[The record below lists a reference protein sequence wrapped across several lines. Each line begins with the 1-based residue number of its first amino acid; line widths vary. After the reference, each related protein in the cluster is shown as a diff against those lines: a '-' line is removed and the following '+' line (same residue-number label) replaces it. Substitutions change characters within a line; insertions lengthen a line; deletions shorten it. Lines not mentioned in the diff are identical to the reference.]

1 MVQLSK
7 RLSAVAQL
15 VTITGILA
23 DVGTDHGYIPVYLTG
38 KEQIKKAIAM
48 DVNQGPLERAQEHI
62 RQYGLENRIE
72 TRLSDGLQ
80 ALKPKEVEGIVIAG
94 MGGNLM
100 KRILMQGEQVAHTAK
115 ELILQPQSEVMEFR
129 KFLWESGY
137 TIVAEDMVLEDGKY
151 YPMMR
156 VVYENAQKEIPDV
169 LALKYGEK
177 LLEQKHPVLKQY
189 LLWQKMQ
196 KEKILGNLQKNAKK
210 DVSSRKVEIEE
221 ELSYIAH
228 ALEKIDGAK

>member
-80 ALKPKEVEGIVIAG
+80 ALKTKEVEGIVIAG

-115 ELILQPQSEVMEFR
+115 ELILQPQSEIMEFR

-137 TIVAEDMVLEDGKY
+137 NIVAEDMVLEDGKY

-210 DVSSRKVEIEE
+210 DVSSRKEEIEE

>member
-1 MVQLSK
+1 MLQLSK

-23 DVGTDHGYIPVYLTG
+23 DVGTDHGYIPVYLAG
-38 KEQIKKAIAM
+38 KERIEKAIAM

-62 RQYGLENRIE
+62 RQYGLENCIE

-80 ALKPKEVEGIVIAG
+80 ALKPNEADGIVIAG

-100 KRILMQGEQVAHTAK
+100 KRILVQGEQVAHTAK
-115 ELILQPQSEVMEFR
+115 ELILQPQSEIMEFR

-137 TIVAEDMVLEDGKY
+137 SITAEDMVLEDGKY

-156 VVYENAQKEIPDV
+156 VVYEKSGAEMPDV

-196 KEKILGNLQKNAKK
+196 KEQILANLQKNAKK
-210 DVSSRKVEIEE
+210 DVSSREE
-221 ELSYIAH
+221 EIKEELCHIAN
-228 ALEKIDGAK
+228 ALEKIDGAE

>member
-189 LLWQKMQ
+189 LLWQRMQ

-210 DVSSRKVEIEE
+210 DVSSRKEEIEE

-228 ALEKIDGAK
+228 ALEKIDGAE

>member
-1 MVQLSK
+1 MGKSASYENLLKQKNTTGSEKLSGYNAELLDEIHGEEREK
-7 RLSAVAQL
+7 IEKLIWDAFYNRKDMDIAVL
-15 VTITGILA
+15 FPKLKT
-23 DVGTDHGYIPVYLTG
+23 Y
-38 KEQIKKAIAM
+38 
-48 DVNQGPLERAQEHI
+48 
-62 RQYGLENRIE
+62 
-72 TRLSDGLQ
+72 DGMQ

-210 DVSSRKVEIEE
+210 DVSSRKEEIEE

>member
-129 KFLWESGY
+129 KLLWESGY

-210 DVSSRKVEIEE
+210 DVSSRKEEIEE

>member
-72 TRLSDGLQ
+72 TRLSNGLQ

-210 DVSSRKVEIEE
+210 DVSSRKEEIEE

>member
-80 ALKPKEVEGIVIAG
+80 ALKTKEVEGIVIAG

-210 DVSSRKVEIEE
+210 DVSSRKEDIEE

>member
-1 MVQLSK
+1 MLQLSK

-23 DVGTDHGYIPVYLTG
+23 DVGTDHGYIPVYLAG
-38 KEQIKKAIAM
+38 KERIEKAIAM
-48 DVNQGPLERAQEHI
+48 DVNRGPLERAQEHI
-62 RQYGLENRIE
+62 RQYGLENCIE

-80 ALKPKEVEGIVIAG
+80 ALNSEEADGIVIAG

-100 KRILMQGEQVAHTAK
+100 KRILVQGEQVAHTAK
-115 ELILQPQSEVMEFR
+115 ELILQPQSEIMEFR

-137 TIVAEDMVLEDGKY
+137 SITAEDMVLEDGKY

-156 VVYENAQKEIPDV
+156 VVYGNSKTEMPDV

-177 LLEQKHPVLKQY
+177 LLEQKHPVLRQY

-196 KEKILGNLQKNAKK
+196 KEQILANLQKNAKK
-210 DVSSRKVEIEE
+210 DVSSREE
-221 ELSYIAH
+221 EIKEELCYITH
-228 ALEKIDGAK
+228 ALEKIDGAE

>member
-1 MVQLSK
+1 MLQLSK

-23 DVGTDHGYIPVYLTG
+23 DVGTDHGYIPVYLAG
-38 KEQIKKAIAM
+38 KERIEKAIAM

-62 RQYGLENRIE
+62 RQYGLENCIE

-80 ALKPKEVEGIVIAG
+80 ALKPNEADGIVIAG

-100 KRILMQGEQVAHTAK
+100 KRILVQGEQVAHTAK
-115 ELILQPQSEVMEFR
+115 ELILQPQSEIMEFR

-137 TIVAEDMVLEDGKY
+137 SITAEDMVLEDGKY

-156 VVYENAQKEIPDV
+156 VVYEKSGAEMPDV

-189 LLWQKMQ
+189 LFWQKMQ
-196 KEKILGNLQKNAKK
+196 KEQILANLQKNAKK
-210 DVSSRKVEIEE
+210 DVSSREE
-221 ELSYIAH
+221 EIKEELCHIAN
-228 ALEKIDGAK
+228 ALEIINGAE

>member
-80 ALKPKEVEGIVIAG
+80 ALKTKEVEGIVIAG

-210 DVSSRKVEIEE
+210 DVSSRKEEIEE

>member
-80 ALKPKEVEGIVIAG
+80 ALKTKEVEGIVIAG

-156 VVYENAQKEIPDV
+156 VVYENAQKEILDV

-210 DVSSRKVEIEE
+210 DVSSRKEEIEE

>member
-1 MVQLSK
+1 MLQLSK

-23 DVGTDHGYIPVYLTG
+23 DVGTDHGYIPVYLAG
-38 KEQIKKAIAM
+38 KERIEKAIAM

-62 RQYGLENRIE
+62 RQYGLENCIE

-80 ALKPKEVEGIVIAG
+80 ALNPEEADGIVIAG

-100 KRILMQGEQVAHTAK
+100 KRILVQGEQVVHTAK
-115 ELILQPQSEVMEFR
+115 ELILQPQSEIMEFR

-137 TIVAEDMVLEDGKY
+137 SITAEDMVLEDGKY

-156 VVYENAQKEIPDV
+156 VVYEKSGAEMPDV

-196 KEKILGNLQKNAKK
+196 KEQILANLQKNAKK
-210 DVSSRKVEIEE
+210 DVSSREE
-221 ELSYIAH
+221 EIKEELCHIAN
-228 ALEKIDGAK
+228 ALEKIDGAE

>member
-62 RQYGLENRIE
+62 HQYGLENRIE

-210 DVSSRKVEIEE
+210 DISSRKEEIEE

>member
-1 MVQLSK
+1 M
-7 RLSAVAQL
+7 
-15 VTITGILA
+15 
-23 DVGTDHGYIPVYLTG
+23 
-38 KEQIKKAIAM
+38 
-48 DVNQGPLERAQEHI
+48 
-62 RQYGLENRIE
+62 
-72 TRLSDGLQ
+72 
-80 ALKPKEVEGIVIAG
+80 EGIVIAG

-210 DVSSRKVEIEE
+210 DVSSRKEEIEE

>member
-23 DVGTDHGYIPVYLTG
+23 DVGTDHGYIPVYLIG

-62 RQYGLENRIE
+62 HQYGLESRIE

-100 KRILMQGEQVAHTAK
+100 KRILMQGEQVAHTAQ

-129 KFLWESGY
+129 KFLWKSGY

-189 LLWQKMQ
+189 LLWQRMQ

-210 DVSSRKVEIEE
+210 DVSSRKEEIEE

>member
-115 ELILQPQSEVMEFR
+115 ELILEPQSEVMEFR

-210 DVSSRKVEIEE
+210 DVSSRKEEIEE

>member
-189 LLWQKMQ
+189 LLWQRMQ

-210 DVSSRKVEIEE
+210 DVSSRKEEIEE

>member
-115 ELILQPQSEVMEFR
+115 ELILQPQSEVMGFR

-210 DVSSRKVEIEE
+210 DVSSRKEEIEE